1 MNNNKEF
8 LITGGARI
16 GNSNVT
22 WPFASLRIED
32 NILTLNASI
41 FGYFIFTK
49 EDIVSIDPCHGSFSK
64 GIRIKHNLNDYN
76 ESIIFWTSEDFES
89 VIIKI
94 KDSGFYD
101 NNYMSEKIIS
111 RQGTGRSPLKRI
123 VAIIISC
130 IWILSISYD
139 LVNFI
144 LKIRSNPNFLKYSK
158 HSLFVLP
165 VPPLGLGVII
175 AFSTLICVSFIL
187 FFSKRFQEIF
197 LIQGYKVKYLQG
209 FLSFIIFTSI
219 IMLLFVLI
227 LNNFLIN
234 WSGICFHC

>member
-1 MNNNKEF
+1 MNKNNKEF

-16 GNSNVT
+16 GISNVT
-22 WPFASLRIED
+22 WPFTSLGIED
-32 NILTLNASI
+32 NILTVNASI
-41 FGYFIFTK
+41 FGYFIFTQ
-49 EDIVSIDPCHGSFSK
+49 EDIVSIEPYHGSFSK

-89 VIIKI
+89 IILKI

-101 NNYMSEKIIS
+101 NNCMSEKIIS

-123 VAIIISC
+123 FAIIISC

-144 LKIRSNPNFLKYSK
+144 LKIRSNPNVLKYSK
-158 HSLFVLP
+158 YSLSVLH
-165 VPPLGLGVII
+165 VPPLSLGAII
-175 AFSTLICVSFIL
+175 AFTTLTFVSFML
-187 FFSKRFQEIF
+187 FFSKRFQEII
-197 LIQGYKVKYLQG
+197 LIQGYKIKYLQV
-209 FLSFIIFTSI
+209 FLSLIIFTSI

-227 LNNFLIN
+227 LNNFLID
-234 WSGICFHC
+234 WSGI